1 MCMYEVLKN
10 GGLTCGFNFDSKNRR
25 PSNTYEDMFHA
36 YILGMDTFALGLI
49 KAAALI
55 EDGRLDQ
62 FVEDRYASYKTGI
75 GAKIRSGETTLEEL
89 AAYADQLG
97 APGLP
102 GSGRQEYL
110 ESVVNQ
116 VLFS

>member
-1 MCMYEVLKN
+1 MHEILDRITK
-10 GGLTCGFNFDSKNRR
+10 GQGEL
-25 PSNTYEDMFHA
+25 EDMN
-36 YILGMDTFALGLI
+36 
-49 KAAALI
+49 K
-55 EDGRLDQ
+55 
-62 FVEDRYASYKTGI
+62 
-75 GAKIRSGETTLEEL
+75 LEEL

-97 APGLP
+97 APDLP

>member
-1 MCMYEVLKN
+1 M
-10 GGLTCGFNFDSKNRR
+10 
-25 PSNTYEDMFHA
+25 A
-36 YILGMDTFALGLI
+36 
-49 KAAALI
+49 
-55 EDGRLDQ
+55 
-62 FVEDRYASYKTGI
+62 DRYASYKTGI

-97 APGLP
+97 APDLP